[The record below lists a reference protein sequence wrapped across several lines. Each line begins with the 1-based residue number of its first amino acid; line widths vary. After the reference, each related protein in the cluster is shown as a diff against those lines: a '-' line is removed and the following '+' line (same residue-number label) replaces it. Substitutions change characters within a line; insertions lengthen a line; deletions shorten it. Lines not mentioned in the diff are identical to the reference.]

1 MIARNWVILPI
12 AMMLGCARAGGAGTL
27 EDNLSAYTDQT
38 AEGYLKPLQ
47 TAFGQGLNSNLFTTA
62 AVPSIGFHAHF
73 DIKAMSMLYDDADK
87 TFMATTGGDFT
98 PAQQVKVPTAV
109 GSTESVIVD
118 GDSGTQYIFPGGF
131 DLSSFS
137 FGVPQLTVSGLGT
150 EVMVRWL
157 GFSTGT
163 NEVGDVSL
171 LGLGIR
177 HGISRYVPSLGFD
190 LSAGFYYNKFS
201 VDTDLVDVETYSF
214 GLQASKGFP
223 VLSPYGGLSYDTVE
237 MSSVYT
243 ANVGAGE
250 ETIHLDMK
258 TEKTFHATGGANM
271 NLGFFHA
278 NGALDF
284 AKHFGVSVGVGVG
297 F

>member
-1 MIARNWVILPI
+1 MIARNWVFLP
-12 AMMLGCARAGGAGTL
+12 MLCSVVFVASVRAGTL

-62 AVPSIGFHAHF
+62 GVPSIGFHARL
-73 DIKAMSMLYDDADK
+73 DVKAMSMLYDDADK
-87 TFMATTGGDFT
+87 TFSATTGGDFT
-98 PAQQVKVPTAV
+98 PPQQVQVPTAV
-109 GSTESVIVD
+109 GPTESVIVD
-118 GDSGTQYIFPGGF
+118 GDAGTQYIFPGGF

-137 FGVPQLTVSGLGT
+137 FGVPQLIVSGLGT

-163 NEVGDVSL
+163 QELGDVSL
-171 LGLGIR
+171 FGVGIR
-177 HGISRYVPSLGFD
+177 HNISHYVPSLGFD
-190 LSAGFYYNKFS
+190 VSAGFYYNTFD
-201 VDTDLVDVETYSF
+201 VDTDLVNVETYSF
-214 GLQASKGFP
+214 GVQASKSFLI
-223 VLSPYGGLSYDTVE
+223 LSPYGALSYDTVE

-243 ANVGAGE
+243 ANTGAGE
-250 ETIHLDMK
+250 ETIHLDLK

-271 NLGFFHA
+271 NLGIFHA
-278 NGALDF
+278 NGALEF
-284 AKHFGVSVGVGVG
+284 AKHFGVSLGVGVG

>member
-1 MIARNWVILPI
+1 LIARHWVFLPI
-12 AMMLGCARAGGAGTL
+12 ALFFVAPACAGTL

-47 TAFGQGLNSNLFTTA
+47 TAFGQGLNSNLFNTA
-62 AVPSIGFHAHF
+62 AVPSLGFHAHL
-73 DIKAMSMLYDDADK
+73 DIKAMSMVYQDADK
-87 TFMATTGGDFT
+87 TFIATTGGDFT
-98 PAQQVKVPTAV
+98 PPQQVKVPTAV
-109 GSTESVIVD
+109 GPTESVIVD

-157 GFSTGT
+157 GFNT
-163 NEVGDVSL
+163 NTDEVGDVSL
-171 LGLGIR
+171 LGLGLR

-190 LSAGFYYNKFS
+190 LSAGLYYNKFDVES
-201 VDTDLVDVETYSF
+201 DLVNVTTYSF
-214 GLQASKGFP
+214 GVQASKAFP
-223 VLSPYGGLSYDTVE
+223 ILSPYGALSYDTVE
-237 MSSVYT
+237 MSSTYT
-243 ANVGAGE
+243 ANTGAGE

-278 NGALDF
+278 SGALEF
-284 AKHFGVSVGVGVG
+284 AKHFGLSLGVGVG